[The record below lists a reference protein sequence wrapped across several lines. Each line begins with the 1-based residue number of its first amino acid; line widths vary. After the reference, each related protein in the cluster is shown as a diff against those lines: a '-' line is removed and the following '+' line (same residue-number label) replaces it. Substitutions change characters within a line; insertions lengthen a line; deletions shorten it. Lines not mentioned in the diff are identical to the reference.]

1 MRLTRTFLC
10 AVLPMAVAFGAINA
24 RMQALSAQPQ
34 PGPGQPG
41 SGQPAPAKPSAG
53 FDAAAIDRSA
63 NACTD
68 FYQFACG
75 AWTKNNPIPEDQASW
90 GRFNELV
97 ERNRD
102 TLRGLLDKMSAAKAE
117 RTAVQ
122 QKLGDYYATCSDESS
137 VEALGAKPLADDLA
151 RIAAVADKKALPA
164 EIGTLQRNGI
174 NVFFAFGA
182 EQDFKES
189 SSVIAIADQGGLG
202 LPDRDYY
209 FKTEENFVK
218 QREQYVEHVRKMF
231 VLAGDAAPQ
240 AAANAKAVM
249 TIETALAKNAFDLVT
264 RRDPNKIYHR
274 ITRAELVALTKAF
287 EWEPYLTAT
296 GAPQFATI
304 NVTEPDFF
312 KGVDAVIASNSLD
325 DLKTY
330 MRWHVIHVA
339 APLLSSAFVNE
350 NFDFYGRVLT
360 GRKAL
365 LPRWKRCVQYTDGD
379 LGEAL
384 GQLYVDATFG
394 ADGKRRMLELVNNLE
409 SSLRKDISDLDWM
422 TIKTKQQALAKLAT
436 FVKKIGYPD
445 KWRDYSALTIVRGDL
460 VGNSKRANEFE
471 HRRQLAKIGK
481 PVDRAE
487 WLMSPPTVNAYYNP
501 LMNEIVFP
509 AGILQPPFFDR
520 SLDDAVNYG
529 AIGGVIGHE
538 MTHGFDDQGR
548 QFDKD
553 GNLSDWWTES
563 DAMQFTKRTD
573 CVKTQ
578 YGGYT
583 AVDTMKID
591 GELTLGEN
599 VADNGGLRIAH
610 MALMEALAG
619 KTPAPIDG
627 FTAEQRFF
635 LGWGQIWCENVRP
648 EQARL
653 EVTTDVHSP
662 GRWRV
667 NGVVANMPEFAK
679 AFGCKAGQPM
689 VSATQCKVW

>member
-1 MRLTRTFLC
+1 MKLTRTFFC
-10 AVLPMAVAFGAINA
+10 AVLPMAVAFGTINA
-24 RMQALSAQPQ
+24 RMAAQSA
-34 PGPGQPG
+34 
-41 SGQPAPAKPSAG
+41 QPAPAKAGAG
-53 FDAAAIDRSA
+53 FDAAAIDRGA
-63 NACTD
+63 DACTD

-75 AWTKNNPIPEDQASW
+75 AWMKNNPIPDEQASW

-102 TLRGLLDKMSAAKAE
+102 TLRGLLAKLSEAKPE

-122 QKLGDYYATCSDESS
+122 QKLGDYYATCTDESA
-137 VEALGAKPLADDLA
+137 VEALGAKPLAEDLA
-151 RIAAVADKKALPA
+151 RIAAVVDKKALNA
-164 EIGTLQRNGI
+164 EIGTLQRLGV
-174 NVFFAFGA
+174 NVFFAFGS

-189 SSVIAIADQGGLG
+189 SSVIAIADQGGMG

-218 QREQYVEHVRKMF
+218 QRAAYVEHVRKMF
-231 VLAGDAAPQ
+231 VLAGDAPPQ
-240 AAANAKAVM
+240 AAANAKVVM

-274 ITRAELVALTKAF
+274 MTRSELLALTKTF

-296 GAPQFATI
+296 GAPQFPSI

-312 KGVDAVIASNSLD
+312 KGVDAVIASNSLP

-350 NFDFYGRVLT
+350 NFDFYGRTLT

-365 LPRWKRCVQYTDGD
+365 LPRWKRCVQYTDDD

-394 ADGKRRMLELVNNLE
+394 ADGKRRMLELVGNLE
-409 SSLRKDISDLDWM
+409 RTLRKDIDDLDWM
-422 TIKTKQQALAKLAT
+422 TIKTKQQALAKLAM
-436 FVKKIGYPD
+436 FAKKIGYPD
-445 KWRDYSALTIVRGDL
+445 KWRDYAALTITRGNL
-460 VGNSKRANEFE
+460 LGNSKRANEFE

-481 PVDRAE
+481 PLDRTE

-529 AIGGVIGHE
+529 SIGGVIGHE

-553 GNLSDWWTES
+553 GNLADWWTES

-583 AVDTMKID
+583 AIDTMKID

-610 MALMEALAG
+610 MALLEALAG

-667 NGVVANMPEFAK
+667 NGVVSNMPEFAK
-679 AFGCKAGQPM
+679 AFGCKSGQPM
-689 VSATQCKVW
+689 APAPANQCRVW

>member
-1 MRLTRTFLC
+1 
-10 AVLPMAVAFGAINA
+10 
-24 RMQALSAQPQ
+24 
-34 PGPGQPG
+34 
-41 SGQPAPAKPSAG
+41 
-53 FDAAAIDRSA
+53 
-63 NACTD
+63 
-68 FYQFACG
+68 
-75 AWTKNNPIPEDQASW
+75 
-90 GRFNELV
+90 
-97 ERNRD
+97 
-102 TLRGLLDKMSAAKAE
+102 
-117 RTAVQ
+117 
-122 QKLGDYYATCSDESS
+122 
-137 VEALGAKPLADDLA
+137 
-151 RIAAVADKKALPA
+151 
-164 EIGTLQRNGI
+164 
-174 NVFFAFGA
+174 
-182 EQDFKES
+182 
-189 SSVIAIADQGGLG
+189 
-202 LPDRDYY
+202 
-209 FKTEENFVK
+209 
-218 QREQYVEHVRKMF
+218 
-231 VLAGDAAPQ
+231 
-240 AAANAKAVM
+240 M
-249 TIETALAKNAFDLVT
+249 TIETALAKSALDLVT

-274 ITRAELVALTKAF
+274 MTRAELLALTKTFA
-287 EWEPYLTAT
+287 WEPYLTAT
-296 GAPQFATI
+296 GVPQFATI

-312 KGVDAVIASNSLD
+312 KGVDAVIASNNIA

-330 MRWHVIHVA
+330 MRWHVIHGA

-365 LPRWKRCVQYTDGD
+365 LPRWKRCVQYTDDD

-394 ADGKRRMLELVNNLE
+394 AEGKRRMLELVGNLE
-409 SSLRKDISDLDWM
+409 RSLRKDIDGLDWM
-422 TIKTKQQALAKLAT
+422 TIKTKQQALAKLAMFT
-436 FVKKIGYPD
+436 KKIGYPD

-481 PVDRAE
+481 PLDRTE

-529 AIGGVIGHE
+529 SIGGVIGHE

-548 QFDKD
+548 QFDKE
-553 GNLSDWWTES
+553 GNLADWWTES

-689 VSATQCKVW
+689 VPANQCKVW

>member
-1 MRLTRTFLC
+1 
-10 AVLPMAVAFGAINA
+10 
-24 RMQALSAQPQ
+24 
-34 PGPGQPG
+34 
-41 SGQPAPAKPSAG
+41 
-53 FDAAAIDRSA
+53 
-63 NACTD
+63 
-68 FYQFACG
+68 
-75 AWTKNNPIPEDQASW
+75 
-90 GRFNELV
+90 
-97 ERNRD
+97 
-102 TLRGLLDKMSAAKAE
+102 
-117 RTAVQ
+117 
-122 QKLGDYYATCSDESS
+122 
-137 VEALGAKPLADDLA
+137 
-151 RIAAVADKKALPA
+151 
-164 EIGTLQRNGI
+164 
-174 NVFFAFGA
+174 
-182 EQDFKES
+182 
-189 SSVIAIADQGGLG
+189 
-202 LPDRDYY
+202 
-209 FKTEENFVK
+209 
-218 QREQYVEHVRKMF
+218 
-231 VLAGDAAPQ
+231 
-240 AAANAKAVM
+240 
-249 TIETALAKNAFDLVT
+249 
-264 RRDPNKIYHR
+264 
-274 ITRAELVALTKAF
+274 
-287 EWEPYLTAT
+287 
-296 GAPQFATI
+296 
-304 NVTEPDFF
+304 
-312 KGVDAVIASNSLD
+312 
-325 DLKTY
+325 
-330 MRWHVIHVA
+330 
-339 APLLSSAFVNE
+339 
-350 NFDFYGRVLT
+350 
-360 GRKAL
+360 
-365 LPRWKRCVQYTDGD
+365 
-379 LGEAL
+379 
-384 GQLYVDATFG
+384 
-394 ADGKRRMLELVNNLE
+394 
-409 SSLRKDISDLDWM
+409 M

-583 AVDTMKID
+583 AIDTMKID

-610 MALMEALAG
+610 MALLEALAG